1 MRTRAAAEQSPSA
14 VAPDFPPLSRVAFS
28 SPFLS
33 LLSYFVM
40 DSGQKQKGVRS
51 SSSPPPSSSS
61 SSSGSV
67 NQPPT
72 SRRQT

>member
-61 SSSGSV
+61 SSGSV